1 MVTLL
6 IFNVIFPVVVSIFL
20 AINSGTNATK
30 ASVDDQRNAVYK
42 ELVAAMGND
51 ECNLAAVTSV
61 DSA

>member
-42 ELVAAMGND
+42 ELVGND